1 MIVSPPQ
8 LPTNHSITSLHYPIS
23 STRVDLINPGQSEVL
38 VSEALHRR
46 KLHLSSNKN
55 IRYSPY
61 TAGSGYSPEE
71 RWKEDVS
78 ETGHRSVLSVEEIM
92 FYQSMEFIIDQSKAA
107 CESFYR
113 AIKIL
118 ITKTTKENSSLN
130 TMLLDNKHPAPHRLT
145 YTEPS
150 TSPNH
155 REGQTGTTPRQNT
168 HLQNNFKFCFKEHK
182 RIKCLKTSPK
192 PAQSI

>member
-1 MIVSPPQ
+1 
-8 LPTNHSITSLHYPIS
+8 
-23 STRVDLINPGQSEVL
+23 
-38 VSEALHRR
+38 
-46 KLHLSSNKN
+46 
-55 IRYSPY
+55 
-61 TAGSGYSPEE
+61 
-71 RWKEDVS
+71 
-78 ETGHRSVLSVEEIM
+78 M

-107 CESFYR
+107 YESFYR

-130 TMLLDNKHPAPHRLT
+130 TMLLENKRPAPHRLT

-182 RIKCLKTSPK
+182 RIKMSEDKSKTSPK
-192 PAQSI
+192 HLNKSEITFLKPTIHLTSFLPP